1 MMELFK
7 ELDTEKNG
15 TIDTAELI
23 KLWIRAKEVTDS
35 D

>member
-1 MMELFK
+1 MELFR

-15 TIDTAELI
+15 TISSSELI
-23 KLWIRAKEVTDS
+23 KLWIRAKEMTDS